1 MNRGKGGPDVTA
13 TIFERAME
21 FVADG
26 MTVGLG
32 SGRAANRF
40 TELLGERVRQG
51 LKVRTTATS
60 QATEEL
66 ARRVGLSPLPLE
78 QALPLDL
85 TVDGADEV
93 APNLDL
99 IKGYGRALVREK
111 IVASVSKRLVIL
123 VGREKMVP
131 RLGTRG
137 KLPIE
142 VVPFAAAS
150 VLYHVKR
157 LGYDGRYAEAES
169 GPFLSDNGNRI
180 LDVTLAPTADA
191 RQLQANLRGIPG
203 VVDTGLFLAMADTVL
218 VGDDETFRLGQ
229 ELRRPQRV

>member
-1 MNRGKGGPDVTA
+1 MTA
-13 TIFERAME
+13 TIFERALE

-26 MTVGLG
+26 MAVGLG

-40 TELLGERVRQG
+40 TELLGESVQKG

-60 QATEEL
+60 QATEDL
-66 ARRVGLSPLPLE
+66 ARRVGLNPLPLGE
-78 QALPLDL
+78 AMPLDL

-93 APNLDL
+93 DPSLDL

-111 IVASVSKRLVIL
+111 VVASVSKRLVIL
-123 VGREKMVP
+123 VGVEKMVP

-137 KLPIE
+137 KLPLE
-142 VVPFAAAS
+142 VVPFAAES

-157 LGYDGRYAEAES
+157 FGFDGRYAEVD
-169 GPFLSDNGNRI
+169 GRRFLSDNGNSV

-191 RQLQANLRGIPG
+191 RLLQSNLRGIPG
-203 VVDTGLFLAMADTVL
+203 VVDTGLFLGMADTVL
-218 VGDDETFRLGQ
+218 VGDNETFRLAQ
-229 ELRRPQRV
+229 ELRRPQRL